1 MKMGKLFSSI
11 ATATMV
17 LTTLAPA
24 AVANAATGYPLT
36 DNGVSS
42 TQSNSASLPAATN
55 SSANSSEGS
64 VTATSDASVN
74 VVDGYLI
81 LQSVPNFGFGAAV
94 AGNYANLVNYDSA
107 KQGANDGNT
116 DGLLTILD
124 SRHSQA
130 PTAGG
135 PATPQDGMG
144 FNLKL
149 QLGNFKYDGTE
160 KTNTAGS
167 EKFSLQFVQSAQG
180 LQEIL
185 NKNNTHSDRLTAD
198 PITVQEG
205 AADPQT
211 LVTADSGKSGGNHT
225 WKFGGSDVNLYVPTT
240 AVKGQWYATM
250 TWTLNADPTK

>member
-1 MKMGKLFSSI
+1 MKMGKLSSSI

-36 DNGVSS
+36 NDGVSS
-42 TQSNSASLPAATN
+42 TQSNSASLPAATYN
-55 SSANSSEGS
+55 SENSNSGSA
-64 VTATSDASVN
+64 TATSDASVN

-107 KQGANDGNT
+107 KQGVNDGNT

-124 SRHSQA
+124 SRHSSKE
-130 PTAGG
+130 AGS
-135 PATPQDGMG
+135 PQDGMG
-144 FNLKL
+144 FALTL
-149 QLGNFKYDGTE
+149 ALGGFSHNDNGT
-160 KTNTAGS
+160 TAPTRPDTD
-167 EKFSLQFVQSAQG
+167 KFSLHFVRNAKG

-185 NKNNTHSDRLTAD
+185 NKNNTHSARLTAKSID
-198 PITVQEG
+198 IEEG
-205 AADPQT
+205 TTGSQP

-225 WKFGGSDVNLYVPTT
+225 WKFGGNDVNLYVPAS

-250 TWTLNADPTK
+250 TWTLNASAS

>member
-36 DNGVSS
+36 NDGVSS

-55 SSANSSEGS
+55 SSENSKEGS

-107 KQGANDGNT
+107 KQGVNDGNT

-144 FNLKL
+144 FALTL
-149 QLGNFKYDGTE
+149 ALGGFSHNGTAA
-160 KTNTAGS
+160 TRPDTD
-167 EKFSLQFVQSAQG
+167 KFSLHFVRNAKG

-185 NKNNTHSDRLTAD
+185 NKNNTNSARLTAKSID
-198 PITVQEG
+198 IEEG
-205 AADPQT
+205 TTGSQP

-225 WKFGGSDVNLYVPTT
+225 WKFGGNDVNLYVPAS

-250 TWTLNADPTK
+250 TWTLNASAS

>member
-24 AVANAATGYPLT
+24 AVANAATGYPVT
-36 DNGVSS
+36 NDGVSS

-55 SSANSSEGS
+55 SSENSKEGS
-64 VTATSDASVN
+64 ATATSDASVN

-107 KQGANDGNT
+107 KQGVNDGNT

-124 SRHSQA
+124 SRHSSK
-130 PTAGG
+130 TEGS
-135 PATPQDGMG
+135 PQDGMG
-144 FNLKL
+144 FALTL
-149 QLGNFKYDGTE
+149 ALGGFSHNDNGT
-160 KTNTAGS
+160 TAPTRPDTD
-167 EKFSLQFVQSAQG
+167 KFSLHFVRNAKG

-185 NKNNTHSDRLTAD
+185 NKNNTHSARLTAKSID
-198 PITVQEG
+198 IEEG
-205 AADPQT
+205 TTGSQP

-225 WKFGGSDVNLYVPTT
+225 WKFGGNDVNLYVPAS

-250 TWTLNADPTK
+250 TWTLNASAS

>member
-36 DNGVSS
+36 NDGVSS

-55 SSANSSEGS
+55 NSENSNSGSA
-64 VTATSDASVN
+64 TATSDASVN

-107 KQGANDGNT
+107 KQGVNDGNT

-124 SRHSQA
+124 SRHSQKA
-130 PTAGG
+130 EG
-135 PATPQDGMG
+135 TPQDGMG
-144 FNLKL
+144 FALTL
-149 QLGNFKYDGTE
+149 ALGGFNHNGT
-160 KTNTAGS
+160 TAVTRPDTD
-167 EKFSLQFVQSAQG
+167 KFSLHFVRNAKG

-185 NKNNTHSDRLTAD
+185 NKNNTHSDRLTAKSID
-198 PITVQEG
+198 IEEG
-205 AADPQT
+205 ATDPQT
-211 LVTADSGKSGGNHT
+211 FVTADSGKSGGNHT
-225 WKFGGSDVNLYVPTT
+225 WKFGGNDVNLYVPAS

-250 TWTLNADPTK
+250 TWTLKAAPSAS

>member
-36 DNGVSS
+36 NDGVSS

-55 SSANSSEGS
+55 SSANSSDGS

-107 KQGANDGNT
+107 KQGVNDGNT

-124 SRHSQA
+124 SRHTQK
-130 PTAGG
+130 GEG
-135 PATPQDGMG
+135 TPQDGMG
-144 FNLKL
+144 FALTL
-149 QLGNFKYDGTE
+149 ALGGFSHNGTAA
-160 KTNTAGS
+160 TRPDTD
-167 EKFSLQFVQSAQG
+167 KFSLHFVRNAKG

-185 NKNNTHSDRLTAD
+185 NKNNNSARLTAKSID
-198 PITVQEG
+198 IEEG
-205 AADPQT
+205 TTGSQP

-225 WKFGGSDVNLYVPTT
+225 WKFGGNDVNLYVPAS

-250 TWTLNADPTK
+250 TWTLNASAS